1 MPTQYIDPTGTPTA
15 ESSGTPSLTVIA
27 LEPFKRYVAADV
39 SDVFLNGDEF
49 GEDATYAFADGHSQT
64 VTGIFDE
71 EATTVDIGTE
81 ADIMQTG
88 PQFIADSDKFER
100 VPGKGDSMVI
110 RNRTFN
116 VKEVH
121 PDGTGVTVITLLRR

>member
-1 MPTQYIDPTGTPTA
+1 
-15 ESSGTPSLTVIA
+15 
-27 LEPFKRYVAADV
+27 
-39 SDVFLNGDEF
+39 
-49 GEDATYAFADGHSQT
+49 
-64 VTGIFDE
+64 
-71 EATTVDIGTE
+71 
-81 ADIMQTG
+81 
-88 PQFIADSDKFER
+88 